1 MIWFTKKDSFSLLR
15 CFAKYVYP
23 GFSLCENQIKSHWG
37 TFYKRTGQQS
47 SSIKLCPFFIKF
59 ISVII
64 SGDTIVN
71 GVFSDIMSCDWLF
84 FLLMK
89 AFDFWILV
97 FCFAILLHYIMF
109 KLVYHWFSR
118 TGLSSGIVTSQVYGV
133 GLISIKHFNNQKM
146 KVALRFVQM
155 SYNICKRYFISLLV
169 LLDC

>member
-1 MIWFTKKDSFSLLR
+1 
-15 CFAKYVYP
+15 
-23 GFSLCENQIKSHWG
+23 
-37 TFYKRTGQQS
+37 
-47 SSIKLCPFFIKF
+47 
-59 ISVII
+59 
-64 SGDTIVN
+64 
-71 GVFSDIMSCDWLF
+71 MSCDWLF

-133 GLISIKHFNNQKM
+133 GLINIKHFNNQKM